1 MLRLSLYL
9 FLWGLTLAIAVFA
22 GQNTYLV
29 NLKLF
34 SLQSIKLPLG
44 VVLVFATGLGAAF
57 VSLWQSSL
65 NFRLP
70 EVPKFSGFTSPKYP
84 SNNQSQKSEV
94 KQEVKQEVKREVKK
108 DISRTAKKQRDDFDD
123 DWDDD
128 WG

>member
-9 FLWGLTLAIAVFA
+9 FLWIMTLAIAVFA

-44 VVLVFATGLGAAF
+44 VVLVFSTGLGATF
-57 VSLWQSSL
+57 VSLWQNSL
-65 NFRLP
+65 NFHLP

-84 SNNQSQKSEV
+84 SNSPSQKSEV
-94 KQEVKQEVKREVKK
+94 KQEFKREIKKEVKK
-108 DISRTAKKQRDDFDD
+108 DILKTGKKQRDDFDD